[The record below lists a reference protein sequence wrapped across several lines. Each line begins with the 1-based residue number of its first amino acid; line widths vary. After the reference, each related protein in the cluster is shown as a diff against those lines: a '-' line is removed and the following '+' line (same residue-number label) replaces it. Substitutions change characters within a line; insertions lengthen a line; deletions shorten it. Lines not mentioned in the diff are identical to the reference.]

1 MDNIEEFWR
10 PIKGYEGIYRVSNLG
25 RIKSL
30 SRLVQC
36 KNGYRKTKEKILKP
50 HINKSGYCSL
60 DLGKKNKH
68 LLHRIVANA
77 FIPNPDNK
85 PCVNH
90 LNGIKSDN
98 KFDNLEWCTYSE
110 NEKHSYLVLGKK
122 SNLSKNRQTR
132 KGSKSNFS
140 KFTDLEIEEIKNL
153 ILENTKPSKIIIKY
167 NISKSYISR
176 LKNNKRRI

>member
-30 SRLVQC
+30 SRLVEC

-60 DLGKKNKH
+60 DLGKRNKH

-98 KFDNLEWCTYSE
+98 RFDNLEWCTYSE
-110 NEKHSYLVLGKK
+110 NEKHSYRVLGKK
-122 SNLSKNRQTR
+122 ANCNLKEPK
-132 KGSKSNFS
+132 KGEESNFS
-140 KFTDLEIEEIKNL
+140 KFTDLEIEEIKKL
-153 ILENTKPSKIIIKY
+153 ILENIKPSKIVIKY
-167 NISKSYISR
+167 NISKSYLSM